1 MYEYKAK
8 IISVYD
14 GDTCTALVDLGFN
27 INLKIKIRLFGIDTP
42 ELRGEDRDNGIKS
55 RDRLRELILDKN
67 VTIKTYKDRTEKY
80 GRWLASIYIDVP
92 ETIIGDIQYSVNDI
106 LVKEG
111 LAIPYMDKI

>member
-27 INLKIKIRLFGIDTP
+27 INLEIKIRLFGIDTP

-55 RDRLRELILDKN
+55 RDRLN